1 MVLLMASYPLKTCHN
16 VSVVLPHNL
25 YSDVSDVLP
34 ILTEK
39 LFPSSPSS
47 PSPSPPPSSS
57 SSSSSSLTS
66 SFSSSSSSSSSTSSY
81 LLLNIIIITFLM
93 E

>member
-47 PSPSPPPSSS
+47 PSPSPSP

-66 SFSSSSSSSSSTSSY
+66 SFSPSSSSSSTSSY